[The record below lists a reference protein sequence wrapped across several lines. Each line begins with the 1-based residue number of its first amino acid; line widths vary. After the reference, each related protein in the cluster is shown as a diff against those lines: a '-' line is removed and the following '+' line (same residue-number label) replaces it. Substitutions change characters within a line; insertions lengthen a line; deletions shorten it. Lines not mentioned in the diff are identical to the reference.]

1 MFPINLETHDYDEE
15 MLNKFSDLIKDK
27 NFGWNLKDILP
38 KVLVAGENAGMLT
51 DEGAKLLDKSGKLQ
65 AGAIACPPEGDA
77 GTGMVATN
85 SLAKRTGNISAGT
98 SAFAMLVLEK
108 NLKELHTTIDMVT
121 TPAGDLVAM
130 SHANNCTTEINAWVS
145 LFKEVLEL
153 GGSNVDTNEL
163 YTLLFENS
171 LNGDA
176 DCGELLPYCFHSGE
190 DIVGLEQ
197 GCPSFIHPTKAN
209 FNLAN
214 FIRAQ
219 IYSCFAAMK
228 IGMDILIKDE
238 GAKIDK
244 MVCHGGIFK
253 TEGVAQRFLAAALN
267 TNIETFSTASEGGA

>member
-1 MFPINLETHDYDEE
+1 M
-15 MLNKFSDLIKDK
+15 SLI
-27 NFGWNLKDILP
+27 
-38 KVLVAGENAGMLT
+38 
-51 DEGAKLLDKSGKLQ
+51 
-65 AGAIACPPEGDA
+65 
-77 GTGMVATN
+77 
-85 SLAKRTGNISAGT
+85 
-98 SAFAMLVLEK
+98 
-108 NLKELHTTIDMVT
+108 
-121 TPAGDLVAM
+121 
-130 SHANNCTTEINAWVS
+130 
-145 LFKEVLEL
+145 KEVLEL
-153 GGSNVDTNEL
+153 AGSNVDTGEL

-171 LNGDA
+171 LNGDT

-190 DIVGLEQ
+190 DIVGLEK
-197 GCPSFIHPTKAN
+197 GCPTFIHPTKAN

>member
-1 MFPINLETHDYDEE
+1 MFPIDIQNASYDKTMLDKFANLVA
-15 MLNKFSDLIKDK
+15 NK
-27 NFGWNLKDILP
+27 NFNWKLEGILP
-38 KVLVAGENAGMLT
+38 EILVAGKNAGVLT
-51 DEGAKLLDKSGKLQ
+51 DEGAKLLDPSGKLQ
-65 AGAIACPPEGDA
+65 GGAIACPPEGDA

-85 SLAKRTGNISAGT
+85 SLAQRTGNISAGT

-108 NLKELHTTIDMVT
+108 DLKELHTTIDMVT

-130 SHANNCTTEINAWVS
+130 SHANNCTTEINTWVS

-153 GGSNVDTNEL
+153 GGSNIETGEL

-171 LNGDA
+171 LKGSA

-190 DIVGLEQ
+190 DIVGLEK
-197 GCPSFIHPTKAN
+197 GCPAFIHPTKAD

-253 TEGVAQRFLAAALN
+253 TEGVAQRFLAAAFN
-267 TNIETFSTASEGGA
+267 TNIDTFSTASEGGA

>member
-1 MFPINLETHDYDEE
+1 MFPIDIKNASYDKT
-15 MLNKFSDLIKDK
+15 MLVKFAELVSDK
-27 NFGWNLKDILP
+27 NFAWKLEDILP
-38 KVLVAGENAGMLT
+38 EILVAGKNAGVLT
-51 DEGAKLLDKSGKLQ
+51 DEGAKLLDPSGKLQ
-65 AGAIACPPEGDA
+65 GGAIACPPEGDA

-85 SLAKRTGNISAGT
+85 SLAQRTGNISAGT

-108 NLKELHTTIDMVT
+108 DLKELHTTIDMVT

-130 SHANNCTTEINAWVS
+130 SHANNCTTEINTWVS

-153 GGSNVDTNEL
+153 GGSNIDTGEL

-171 LNGDA
+171 LKGDA
-176 DCGELLPYCFHSGE
+176 DCGDLLPYCFHSGE
-190 DIVGLEQ
+190 DIVGLEK
-197 GCPSFIHPTKAN
+197 GCPAFIHPTKAN

-253 TEGVAQRFLAAALN
+253 TEGVAQRFLAAAFN
-267 TNIETFSTASEGGA
+267 TNIDTFSTASEGGA

>member
-1 MFPINLETHDYDEE
+1 MPE
-15 MLNKFSDLIKDK
+15 
-27 NFGWNLKDILP
+27 
-38 KVLVAGENAGMLT
+38 VLVAGQDAGQLT
-51 DEGAKLLDKSGKLQ
+51 EEGAKLLDASGKLQ

-85 SLAKRTGNISAGT
+85 SLAQRTGNISAGT

-108 NLKELHTTIDMVT
+108 DLKELHTTIDMVT

-130 SHANNCTTEINAWVS
+130 SHANNCTTEINTWVS

-153 GGSNVDTNEL
+153 SGSKIDTGEL

-171 LNGDA
+171 LKGDA

-190 DIVGLEQ
+190 DIVGLKK
-197 GCPSFIHPTKAN
+197 GCPAFVHPTKAN

-253 TEGVAQRFLAAALN
+253 TEGVAQRFLAAAFN
-267 TNIETFSTASEGGA
+267 TNIDTFSTASEGGA